1 MVVFSKYIDVLIPK
15 PKLEIQK
22 ELLNQTLETKDTI
35 IGVVVEY
42 NNYITDFIEKA
53 RFFHSFFAMHSS

>member
-22 ELLNQTLETKDTI
+22 ELLNQTLETKDII

-42 NNYITDFIEKA
+42 NNYITDFIEEA
-53 RFFHSFFAMHSS
+53 RFFNSFFAIHSS